1 MGNYIGALSQ
11 WVESQE
17 RYEGIYSIADLHAL
31 TAWELDRGAP
41 IVEKVRQTAAI
52 LIACGFDPGRSS
64 LFVQSRVSAHAELA
78 WILNCV
84 TPVGWLER
92 MTQYKTRA
100 AKDGRTERATAGLL
114 DYPVLQAA
122 DILLYRTDFVPVGED
137 QKQHI
142 ELTADIARR
151 FNRLFGEVFVMPRP
165 LIPSTGA
172 RIMGLDDPSIK
183 MSKSLAQGRRGH
195 AIGLADS
202 PDEIRRI
209 VADAVTD
216 SGDETSFER
225 ASPGVKNLLTIFE
238 ALSGKRL
245 PAIESHFQ
253 GKGYRYLKAEV
264 ADLIISVL
272 DPIRDKYQGLMNHP
286 VYLDKMLEEGAEKV
300 RPTALSTLENVKRRV
315 GIEGPFPKKGSEI
328 QN

>member
-1 MGNYIGALSQ
+1 
-11 WVESQE
+11 
-17 RYEGIYSIADLHAL
+17 
-31 TAWELDRGAP
+31 
-41 IVEKVRQTAAI
+41 
-52 LIACGFDPGRSS
+52 
-64 LFVQSRVSAHAELA
+64 
-78 WILNCV
+78 
-84 TPVGWLER
+84 
-92 MTQYKTRA
+92 
-100 AKDGRTERATAGLL
+100 
-114 DYPVLQAA
+114 
-122 DILLYRTDFVPVGED
+122 
-137 QKQHI
+137 
-142 ELTADIARR
+142 
-151 FNRLFGEVFVMPRP
+151 
-165 LIPSTGA
+165 
-172 RIMGLDDPSIK
+172 MGLDDPSIK